1 MQDYYTPK
9 GKQLTLADRRMIER
23 WLREGLSHREV
34 ARRLAKAPQTIN
46 NEVKRGQVR
55 QQVRKGKFE
64 GGYSADFAQK
74 VYENNRKHS
83 VKEYSLTKELK
94 EKIVHYIKQKYPP
107 EMDVKAKG
115 IHVPISTICYWIHHG
130 HLGYPREAKM
140 RPHKKSQSLKTG

>member
-34 ARRLAKAPQTIN
+34 ARRLAKAPQTIH

-55 QQVRKGKFE
+55 QQVRKGKYE
-64 GGYSADFAQK
+64 LVYSADFAQE
-74 VYENNRKHS
+74 VYETGRKRS

-115 IHVPISTICYWIHHG
+115 IPVPISTIYYWLHHG
-130 HLGYPREAKM
+130 HLGSPREAKM